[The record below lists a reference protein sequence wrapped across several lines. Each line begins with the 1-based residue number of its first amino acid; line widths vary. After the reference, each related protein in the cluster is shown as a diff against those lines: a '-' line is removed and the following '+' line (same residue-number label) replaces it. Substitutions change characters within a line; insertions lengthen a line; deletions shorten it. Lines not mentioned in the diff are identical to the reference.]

1 MKVSYIVKR
10 YIAILGR
17 LSNQKKANFQQL
29 MDAIERM
36 GGEDMIISQRTFQ
49 RMINDIEDLF
59 QVSIKCDRAGFYYI
73 LEDASDMQHSKITQ
87 SLHFFNYQKHLEN
100 FENHIAY
107 DKSCMVGQQYLYDI
121 QNAIKEQSCITF
133 DYAKYNPQERNSAKR
148 ELAPYGLKEYKG
160 RWYLVGKDLTK
171 NELRIFGLDR
181 IDNLEASSRRAL
193 IPKDFSIHKYFKHS
207 IGISVDSEDI
217 SEFVELTFS
226 PKLAGYIKNFPIHP
240 SQLILSD
247 TNEGVLIKLRT
258 YINLELV
265 NELML
270 YSDDVKIIKPTRL
283 KKMMIKRHEE
293 FLKNNPQ

>member
-121 QNAIKEQSCITF
+121 QNAIK
-133 DYAKYNPQERNSAKR
+133 
-148 ELAPYGLKEYKG
+148 
-160 RWYLVGKDLTK
+160 
-171 NELRIFGLDR
+171 
-181 IDNLEASSRRAL
+181 
-193 IPKDFSIHKYFKHS
+193 
-207 IGISVDSEDI
+207 
-217 SEFVELTFS
+217 
-226 PKLAGYIKNFPIHP
+226 
-240 SQLILSD
+240 
-247 TNEGVLIKLRT
+247 
-258 YINLELV
+258 
-265 NELML
+265 
-270 YSDDVKIIKPTRL
+270 
-283 KKMMIKRHEE
+283 
-293 FLKNNPQ
+293 